1 MRKFTRFQARFVKSA
16 IAMSLALSLQVGFN
30 NGSSSVFAEGPTD
43 TAPYIQA
50 KVVNEN
56 AGKKVLFDNTHG
68 QTAGAADWVI
78 DGAFSDFGNAL
89 ANNGYDVKEL
99 RKTTPITYNDLK
111 DYDVF
116 VIAEANIPFKQS
128 EQVAMEQYVQAGNS
142 IFFIGDH
149 YNADRNKNRWD
160 GSEAMN
166 GYRRGAWADPAK
178 GMSVDERNSAAMQ
191 GVVSSDWLGS
201 KFGVRFR
208 YNALGDIT
216 ANNIVAP
223 DQSFGITAGV
233 STVAMHAGSTLAIM
247 DPTKAKGIVF
257 LPTTNA
263 AWPNA
268 VDQGVYNGG
277 GIAEGP
283 YVAVSKVGA
292 GKAAFIGDSSPVE
305 DATPKY
311 LREETGTKKTTY
323 DGFKE
328 QNDGVLLV
336 NMVNWLSKKESYTN
350 LNQVSNLQLDQT
362 TALLPIEA
370 PETSTEPQSEPWS
383 APAAGYKWWDSST
396 FKPGSYGS
404 STASAALTYSFV
416 HQAQLPNAQ
425 DFKIRVVVDNLPANS
440 TVSGFSTGIYLT
452 SGGTQIA
459 KIQNDDGIWPSAF
472 GYSSTYS
479 LTSNGNGRAYK
490 DLNVRVKPGT
500 LGAANLRLRQNGNN
514 LITNVV
520 QVANVSAEEIPAEGN
535 PIPNKI
541 TIAEARNK
549 AQGTTVTIEGV
560 VTTDP
565 GIFGGQTFYLQDDTA
580 GIYVFQT
587 LSGFH
592 QGDVVKITAPLAL
605 YNTEIELTDP
615 IAIVKTGT
623 TALPV
628 PQVATASDAN
638 QGQLVQLRDV
648 TIRNVIA
655 ATPTGSFEFDAVN
668 GSISIHVR
676 VDVRTGLNL
685 TDFSYKE
692 GQVVDVAGISAIF
705 KGVYQLKP
713 RGSSDFTGSVAQ
725 IVPVTTASISSVS
738 NLNGWYNNEVT
749 LSLVATG
756 SSTDIISTKYTLN
769 GGAEVLYT
777 GPVPIQTDG
786 EYTFKYYSS
795 TDKGLSE
802 EVQSLQVKLDKTAP
816 SARLTQNGKEVT
828 DVKLEDILK
837 YELATTDSLSGVST
851 QKLLLDGKEI
861 NNGDVVKAADLGV
874 GVHTIQYH
882 VFDLAGNSSEKSIP
896 FKVSNPLATSIPGK
910 PVLSDTSG
918 NINGLKDGSYTVT
931 MNLWWGNNGNEFK
944 LYENG
949 VLINSQNLTDASPAA
964 QSVKTEIKGRANGT
978 YKYIAELTN
987 AYGTTTSSELIVTI
1001 SAATPAKSVLSHDNW
1016 DGDGNYKVTM
1026 NMWWG
1031 TNGSQYRL
1039 YENGVLIDSKNLLET
1054 ASSAQSAMT
1063 ELSGRTLGKYE
1074 YRSEL
1079 INAAGVTSS
1088 DTITVNVVK

>member
-1 MRKFTRFQARFVKSA
+1 MRKFTRFQAGFLKSA
-16 IAMSLALSLQVGFN
+16 IAVSLALSFQIGFN
-30 NGSSSVFAEGPTD
+30 NGSPSVFAEGPTD

-78 DGAFSDFGNAL
+78 DGAFSDFGNGL

-128 EQVAMEQYVQAGNS
+128 EQDAMEQYVQGGNS

-166 GYRRGAWADPAK
+166 GYRRGAWVDPAK
-178 GMSVDERNSAAMQ
+178 GMSTDERNSAAMQ

-223 DQSFGITAGV
+223 NQAFGITTGV

-247 DPTKAKGIVF
+247 DPTKAKGIVY
-257 LPTTNA
+257 LPNTNE

-277 GIAEGP
+277 GVAEGP

-328 QNDGVLLV
+328 QNDGILLV

-350 LNQVSNLQLDQT
+350 LNQVSNLQLDQK
-362 TALLPIEA
+362 TALLPIET
-370 PETSTEPQSEPWS
+370 PDTSTEPQAEPWS

-404 STASAALTYSFV
+404 STPGAAVTYSFV

-425 DFKIRVVVDNLPANS
+425 DFKIRVVVDNLAANT

-452 SGGTQIA
+452 SGGTQVA
-459 KIQNDDGIWPSAF
+459 KVQNEDGTWPAAYA
-472 GYSSTYS
+472 YSSTYS
-479 LTSNGNGRAYK
+479 LTSTAKGRAYK
-490 DLNVRVKPGT
+490 DLTVRIKPGT

-514 LITNVV
+514 LLTSSV
-520 QVANVSAEEIPAEGN
+520 QLANVPAEELPVEGN
-535 PIPNKI
+535 PIPSKI
-541 TIAEARNK
+541 TVSEARGK

-560 VTTDP
+560 VTTEP
-565 GIFGGQTFYLQDDTA
+565 GSFGGQAFYLQDETA

-592 QGDVVKITAPLAL
+592 QGDIVKITAPLAL
-605 YNTEIELTDP
+605 YNTELELIDP

-623 TALPV
+623 TSLPV
-628 PQVATASDAN
+628 PQVARANDMN

-648 TIRNVIA
+648 TIRNIIS
-655 ATPTGSFEFDAVN
+655 ATPVGSFEFDAVN
-668 GSISIHVR
+668 GSASTHVR
-676 VDVRTGLNL
+676 VDVRTGLNA
-685 TDFSYKE
+685 TDFAYKE
-692 GQVVDVAGISAIF
+692 GQVVDVTGISAIF
-705 KGVYQLKP
+705 KGVFQLKP
-713 RGSSDFTGSVAQ
+713 RGSSDFTSSVVP
-725 IVPVTTASISSVS
+725 IIPVTTASLSSLPNV
-738 NLNGWYNNEVT
+738 NGWYNNDVT
-749 LSLVATG
+749 LTLAAAG
-756 SSTDIISTKYTLN
+756 SPTDIISTKYSIN

-777 GPVPIQTDG
+777 GPINFQTDG
-786 EYTFKYYSS
+786 IHTIQYYSS
-795 TDKGLSE
+795 TGTGQVED
-802 EVQSLQVKLDKTAP
+802 VQSQHVKLDKAAP
-816 SARLTQNGKEVT
+816 SVILTQSGKEVT
-828 DVKLEDILK
+828 DVKLEDVLK
-837 YELATTDSLSGVST
+837 YELVSTDSLSGLST
-851 QKLLLDGKEI
+851 QTLLLDGKEI
-861 NNGDVVKAADLGV
+861 NSGDVVKAADLGL
-874 GVHTIQYH
+874 GVHTIQYN
-882 VFDLAGNSSEKSIP
+882 VLDLAGNQSVRSII
-896 FKVSNPLATSIPGK
+896 FKVSNPLATGLPGK

-918 NINGLKDGSYTVT
+918 NVNGFKDGSYTVT
-931 MNLWWGNNGNEFK
+931 MNLWWGNNGSEFK

-949 VLINSQNLTDASPAA
+949 ILINSQNLIDASPAA
-964 QSVKTEIKGRANGT
+964 QSVKTEITGRANGT
-978 YKYIAELTN
+978 YKYTAELTN
-987 AYGTTTSSELIVTI
+987 AFGTTTSNELIVTI

-1016 DGDGNYKVTM
+1016 DGDGNYKVSM

-1031 TNGSQYRL
+1031 TNGSEYRL
-1039 YENGVLIDSKNLLET
+1039 YENDVLIDTKNLVENT
-1054 ASSAQSAMT
+1054 SSAQKAVT
-1063 ELSGRTLGKYE
+1063 ELSGRAPGKYE

-1079 INAAGVTSS
+1079 INAAGATSS
-1088 DTITVNVVK
+1088 NTITVNVVK